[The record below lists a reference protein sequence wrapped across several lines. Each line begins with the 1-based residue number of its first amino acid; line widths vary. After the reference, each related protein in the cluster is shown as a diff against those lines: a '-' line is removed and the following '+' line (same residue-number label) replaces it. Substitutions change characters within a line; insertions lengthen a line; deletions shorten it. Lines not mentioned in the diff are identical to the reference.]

1 MGCAE
6 YRQDARR
13 RVLCVRCIQRAAY
26 SMQHGALVG
35 VTINP
40 MRPGLFCSSKRV
52 IWFGVQNLPAPAGSE
67 RNLIKDIIDPYVSVE
82 LWDGQ
87 ANQKFATKVIDNN
100 GFDPRWNVR
109 RIALPPCRSTQ

>member
-1 MGCAE
+1 
-6 YRQDARR
+6 
-13 RVLCVRCIQRAAY
+13 
-26 SMQHGALVG
+26 
-35 VTINP
+35 
-40 MRPGLFCSSKRV
+40 
-52 IWFGVQNLPAPAGSE
+52 VQNLPAPAGSE

-109 RIALPPCRSTQ
+109 RLAQ